1 MLDQLFF
8 QNTCQQWG
16 ESQAVLK
23 DYINGCLFLLSLLY
37 NVYFSGSGKNL
48 KENKVKGQVGKMKI
62 KGIIKI
68 WYNGWQCEFHRQW
81 LLEELYLVK
90 YVMFKSGVRFIS
102 QRLLTQQPVY
112 IYSACRMC
120 WVKLKMFSNGF
131 FERHVT
137 DNMH

>member
-1 MLDQLFF
+1 MMMLDQLFF

-23 DYINGCLFLLSLLY
+23 GYINGCLFLLSLLY

-68 WYNGWQCEFHRQW
+68 
-81 LLEELYLVK
+81 
-90 YVMFKSGVRFIS
+90 
-102 QRLLTQQPVY
+102 
-112 IYSACRMC
+112 
-120 WVKLKMFSNGF
+120 
-131 FERHVT
+131 
-137 DNMH
+137 